1 MKKVSTGTVGLAMI
15 NAKADSKKTKALKQV
30 AMATCCQN
38 QY

>member
-1 MKKVSTGTVGLAMI
+1 MKKVSTGTVGLAMVSQ
-15 NAKADSKKTKALKQV
+15 KANVKETKALKQV

>member
-1 MKKVSTGTVGLAMI
+1 MSKVSTGTVGLAMVSVKSA
-15 NAKADSKKTKALKQV
+15 AKETRALKQV